1 MGYTEECRR
10 EAFERVEPKSIRMK
24 ITKLLTEDGAMTSSE
39 IMEKMGYTNP
49 NTIRPRLTELKHDGV
64 IQAVGKRKNRF
75 GTNEAVWE
83 IAV

>member
-1 MGYTEECRR
+1 MGYAEECRR

-39 IMEKMGYTNP
+39 IMEKMGYANP
-49 NTIRPRLTELKHDGV
+49 NTIRPRLTELKQDGV
-64 IQAVGKRKNRF
+64 IQAVGKRKNRS
-75 GTNEAVWE
+75 GANEAVWE

>member
-10 EAFERVEPKSIRMK
+10 EAFERAERESIRMK

-49 NTIRPRLTELKHDGV
+49 NTIRPRLTELKQDGV